1 MALTLAQIKPL
12 SQDKLVQMV
21 IDEFRKSPLLG
32 ILPFD
37 NTVKPQ
43 GGTTLAYVY
52 NRITTQPTAAGR
64 ALNSEYTAQETK
76 TTAYTVNLK
85 PFGGSFQID
94 RVLAADEN
102 GQVVDNITF
111 QMQQKVKA
119 TEAVFNDFFIN
130 GDSSG
135 ADYSFDGIDKAIKDS
150 STDIDVNIDLSTAAK
165 VKTNW
170 QEFLYNLRMFKGK
183 LMKEPDAY
191 LVSNEMYSV
200 FQTIADYAHGFSTE
214 TKDEFGREVFKY
226 GESRIIKMGDKA
238 GSSNPII
245 ATDGSG
251 KTDIYAVCLGMDG
264 VHGVSPTGAGV
275 VNTYLPDMTKP
286 GAVKTG
292 EVEMVAAVAV
302 KATRAAGVLR
312 GIKIL
317 TPSASS

>member
-1 MALTLAQIKPL
+1 MVLTLAQIKPL

-43 GGTTLAYVY
+43 GGTTLTYTY
-52 NRITTQPTAAGR
+52 NRITTQATAAGR
-64 ALNSEYTAQETK
+64 AINSEYTAQETK
-76 TTAYTVNLK
+76 TTQYSVNLK
-85 PFGGSFQID
+85 PFGGSFEID

-102 GQVVDNITF
+102 GQVVDNIAF
-111 QMQQKVKA
+111 QMQEKIKA
-119 TEAVFNDFFIN
+119 TEAVFNDWFIN

-150 STDIDVNIDLSTAAK
+150 STDETVNIDLSTAAK
-165 VKTNW
+165 VKANW

-183 LMKEPDAY
+183 LMAEPDAY
-191 LVSNEMYSV
+191 LVSNDMYSV
-200 FQTIADYAHGFSTE
+200 LQTIADYAHGFNTE
-214 TKDEFGREVFKY
+214 GKDEFGREVFKY
-226 GESRIIKMGDKA
+226 GESRIVKMGDKA
-238 GSSNPII
+238 GTANPII
-245 ATDGSG
+245 AADANG
-251 KTDIYAVCLGMDG
+251 KSAIYAVCLGQG
-264 VHGVSPTGAGV
+264 AVHGVSPMGAGV
-275 VNTYLPDMTKP
+275 VNTYLPDMTRP
-286 GAVKTG
+286 GAVKKG

-312 GIKIL
+312 GIKIV